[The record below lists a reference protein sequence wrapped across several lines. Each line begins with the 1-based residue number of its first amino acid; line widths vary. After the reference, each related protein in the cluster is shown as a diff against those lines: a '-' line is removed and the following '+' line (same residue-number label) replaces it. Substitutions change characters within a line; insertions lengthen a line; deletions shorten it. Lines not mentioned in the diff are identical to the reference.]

1 MIGCELSMDTNHKPD
16 NHRTSLCHSH
26 TALSGAV
33 FGVRAQIQQEQ
44 QQQEQQQQML
54 PAQRFLEVGTS

>member
-16 NHRTSLCHSH
+16 NHIMSLLHSH

-44 QQQEQQQQML
+44 QQEQQQQVL
-54 PAQRFLEVGTS
+54 PLQRSQEMGQS

>member
-1 MIGCELSMDTNHKPD
+1 MDVNHTPD
-16 NHRTSLCHSH
+16 NFIENLLDGH

-33 FGVRAQIQQEQ
+33 FGVRAQQEQQEQ
-44 QQQEQQQQML
+44 QQQQML